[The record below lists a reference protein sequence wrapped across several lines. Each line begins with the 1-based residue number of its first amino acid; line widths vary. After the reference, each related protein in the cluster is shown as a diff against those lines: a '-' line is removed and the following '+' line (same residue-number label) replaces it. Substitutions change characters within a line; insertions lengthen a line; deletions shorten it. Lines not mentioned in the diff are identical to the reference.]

1 MTHQHR
7 DTYSSIVGH
16 PPLLNYMAIA
26 DGEATGRVKF
36 ELTEVRTLR
45 HFEFGID
52 AVATRCIKPIVCE
65 PELFL
70 SSSRSGCSS
79 RAARRHPR
87 RTTELAEWRS
97 EEGTGMMAWPEAGDS
112 YLALAL

>member
-36 ELTEVRTLR
+36 ELTEV
-45 HFEFGID
+45 
-52 AVATRCIKPIVCE
+52 TRPPCP
-65 PELFL
+65 
-70 SSSRSGCSS
+70 
-79 RAARRHPR
+79 
-87 RTTELAEWRS
+87 
-97 EEGTGMMAWPEAGDS
+97 
-112 YLALAL
+112 